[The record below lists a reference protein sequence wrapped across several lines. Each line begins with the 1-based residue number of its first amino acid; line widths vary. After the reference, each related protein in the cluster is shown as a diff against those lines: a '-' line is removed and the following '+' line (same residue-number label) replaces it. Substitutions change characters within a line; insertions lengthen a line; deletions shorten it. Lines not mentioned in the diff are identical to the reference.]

1 MSFKQETSVSI
12 GAGFLFEAERKIMLD
27 EETIDKLADAI
38 AERLKSKETTTLK
51 FDEARYAL
59 FHGKSRDWIKY
70 YSLRK
75 YPEVLV
81 ENGGWITKPEHR
93 GVRIKVLDV
102 EAAKKWLSENT
113 QKIDWTAP
121 EPITLKRKA
130 GLAKPIKRSK

>member
-1 MSFKQETSVSI
+1 MRQKGTN
-12 GAGFLFEAERKIMLD
+12 MLD
-27 EETIDKLADAI
+27 DATINKIADAI
-38 AERLKSKETTTLK
+38 ADRLKAKEPSTMK

-70 YSLRK
+70 YILRK

-113 QKIDWTAP
+113 QKIDWNAP

>member
-1 MSFKQETSVSI
+1 
-12 GAGFLFEAERKIMLD
+12 MLD

-38 AERLKSKETTTLK
+38 AERLKSKEPTTLK
-51 FDEARYAL
+51 FDEARREL

-70 YSLRK
+70 YILRK

-81 ENGGWITKPEHR
+81 NNGGWITKPEHR

-130 GLAKPIKRSK
+130 GLAKPIKRSNNK

>member
-1 MSFKQETSVSI
+1 
-12 GAGFLFEAERKIMLD
+12 MLD
-27 EETIDKLADAI
+27 DATINKIADAI
-38 AERLKSKETTTLK
+38 ADRLKSKEPTTLK

-70 YSLRK
+70 YILRK

-102 EAAKKWLSENT
+102 QAAKKWLSENT
-113 QKIDWTAP
+113 QKIDWNAP

>member
-1 MSFKQETSVSI
+1 MRQKGTN
-12 GAGFLFEAERKIMLD
+12 MLD
-27 EETIDKLADAI
+27 DATINKIADAI
-38 AERLKSKETTTLK
+38 ADRLKSKEPTTLK

-70 YSLRK
+70 YILRK

-102 EAAKKWLSENT
+102 QAAKKWLSENT
-113 QKIDWTAP
+113 QKIDWNAP

-130 GLAKPIKRSK
+130 GLAKPIKRNK

>member
-1 MSFKQETSVSI
+1 MRQKGTN
-12 GAGFLFEAERKIMLD
+12 MLD
-27 EETIDKLADAI
+27 DATINKIADAI
-38 AERLKSKETTTLK
+38 ADRLKAKEPSTMK

-70 YSLRK
+70 YILRK

-81 ENGGWITKPEHR
+81 NNGGWITKPEHR

>member
-1 MSFKQETSVSI
+1 
-12 GAGFLFEAERKIMLD
+12 MLD
-27 EETIDKLADAI
+27 DATINKIADAI
-38 AERLKSKETTTLK
+38 ADRLKAKEPSTMK

-70 YSLRK
+70 YILRK

-81 ENGGWITKPEHR
+81 KNGGWITKPEHR

-130 GLAKPIKRSK
+130 GLAKPIKRSNNK

>member
-1 MSFKQETSVSI
+1 
-12 GAGFLFEAERKIMLD
+12 MLD
-27 EETIDKLADAI
+27 DATINKIADAI
-38 AERLKSKETTTLK
+38 ADRLKAKEPSTMK

-70 YSLRK
+70 YILRK

-81 ENGGWITKPEHR
+81 NNGGWITKPEHR

-102 EAAKKWLSENT
+102 KAAKKWLSENT
-113 QKIDWTAP
+113 QKIDWNAP